1 MLSEKE
7 ILNNIERHR
16 AQPAISLQEY
26 YHSLQKKLVDGIVGK
41 RRVYLDTKYW
51 VILRDAAM
59 ARPKSPIHT
68 EILELLRGLVHT
80 GAAICPLSDT
90 AYVETMQQNDSV
102 TRRATAALMDELS
115 CGVAIATEQTRVR
128 RELLNFVANP
138 ELDASHFNEKIWVK
152 TSFVLGENLPKIKS
166 LDMRASLLAQK
177 SFVDL
182 MWHQTV
188 IDFAEQE
195 VDRGLLPFQFTAAK
209 INANMVAFAHEI
221 SSFKQAVEA
230 EFGGC
235 VKVFDRTMTEAAL
248 IEKGFANA
256 KEEEIDKFQECIQ
269 RVLYNTMRLRPDV
282 MLKRVPT
289 LFIHTMCHAA
299 TRWDKTR
306 KVNSHWLLDI
316 HHACAGLAY
325 HDVMFTEHPLRVLLE
340 SGNMQ
345 MDKKFST
352 PVLSKEKDVLH
363 YLQSIR

>member
-1 MLSEKE
+1 MLNKNE
-7 ILNNIERHR
+7 ILKSVERHR
-16 AQPAISLQEY
+16 AQPAISLQQY
-26 YHSLQKKLVDGIVGK
+26 YYSLKKELVAGIVGK
-41 RRVYLDTKYW
+41 RRLYLDTKYW

-59 ARPKSPIHT
+59 GRPKSPIHT
-68 EILELLRGLVHT
+68 EILDVLRDLVRT

-90 AYVETMQQNDSV
+90 AYIETMQQNDPT

-115 CGVAIATEQTRVR
+115 SGVAIATEQTRAR
-128 RELLNFVANP
+128 GELLNFVANP
-138 ELDASHFNEKIWVK
+138 ELDVSHFSEKIWVK
-152 TSFVLGENLPKIKS
+152 TSFVLGENFPEIKG
-166 LDMRASLLAQK
+166 LDMKASLLAQK

-188 IDFAEQE
+188 VDFAEQE
-195 VDRGLLPFQFTAAK
+195 VDRNPLPFQSTAAK
-209 INANMVAFAHEI
+209 INENMVAFAHEI
-221 SSFKQAVEA
+221 RSFKQAAEA

-235 VKVFDRTMTEAAL
+235 VKIFDRTMTKTAL
-248 IEKGFANA
+248 TEKGFASA

-269 RVLYNTMRLRPDV
+269 RGLYNVMRLRPNV

-289 LFIHTMCHAA
+289 LFIYAMCHAA
-299 TRWDKTR
+299 TRWDKAR

-325 HDVMFTEHPLRVLLE
+325 HDVMFTEHPLRVLLQ

-352 PVLSKEKDVLH
+352 PVLSEEKDILH
-363 YLQSIR
+363 YLRSIR